1 MIEEHGI
8 VVQLK
13 GRTVLIKT
21 RQSSACEG
29 CASKKS
35 CSSGQAAGED
45 AFIEAEN
52 TVGAEVGDRVVFSV
66 GAGSVLK
73 AGALLYLVPI
83 ISFIF
88 GVVIGQTEAVGALLP
103 GQNPDLVSG
112 VLGIIFLALAFIGL
126 KVYSA
131 FLDKNTTFRPK
142 VLRVE

>member
-8 VVQLK
+8 VVQDK
-13 GRTVLIKT
+13 GGRVLIKAQ
-21 RQSSACEG
+21 RSSSCEG

-35 CSSGQAAGED
+35 CSSGQASGAD
-45 AFIEAEN
+45 MLIEADN
-52 TVGAEVGDRVVFSV
+52 LAGASVGDRVVFTA

-83 ISFIF
+83 LSFIF
-88 GVVIGQTEAVGALLP
+88 GVVIGQTEAITGLFP
-103 GQNPDLVSG
+103 SQNPDLISG
-112 VLGIIFLALAFIGL
+112 VLGAVFLALAFIGL

-131 FLDKNTTFRPK
+131 FLDKSKTFMPK